1 MTAVAVLSPVDTLV
15 TGAVDYAG
23 LFPPAGLDMPTAVRH
38 YAEYRAD
45 GQARALGRF
54 ILPATRLEEFADV
67 ADRALPR
74 RRSDEPWRLS
84 ALVGTGGG
92 TGVGGD
98 IAADL
103 ERVTDFNEAHADV
116 TPGRAI
122 VDSVEAKASTEAA
135 IASVIAATPRT
146 LELFVEVPL
155 TPDPAPLLAALARR
169 GARAKVRTGGVT
181 PESIPSPAA
190 LARFLIRAAAAGVG
204 FKATAGL
211 HHPLRGEH
219 ALTYADDSPRAV
231 MHGFLNLFL
240 ATAFTSEGMSEADAV
255 AVLEEMDPGAFRF
268 GPHSVGW
275 RDRQVTTPR
284 LQLMREQRALAFGSC
299 SFREPIDELRTLRL
313 L

>member
-1 MTAVAVLSPVDTLV
+1 MTAVAVLSSVDTLV

-45 GQARALGRF
+45 EQARVLGRF
-54 ILPATRLEEFADV
+54 ILPAARLDEFADV
-67 ADRALPR
+67 ADRVLPR

-84 ALVGTGGG
+84 ALVG

-103 ERVTDFNEAHADV
+103 ERVTDFNEAHADI

-122 VDSVEAKASTEAA
+122 VDSVEAKASTVTA
-135 IASVIAATPRT
+135 IASVVAATPRT
-146 LELFVEVPL
+146 LALFVEVPL
-155 TPDPAPLLAALARR
+155 APDPAPLVAELARR

-181 PESIPSPAA
+181 PESIPSPAE
-190 LARFLIRAAAAGVG
+190 LARFLARAAAAGVA

-268 GPHSVGW
+268 GPHSVRW